1 MGAAGAVGLCRIL
14 QSSVVTKQVINTS
27 VLSVSCVLDR
37 RAAGSQRG
45 FGSALSQRRG
55 GMVLSVYEMLG
66 EVTWE
71 VCVEMRPI
79 EPDLESNFRGFLLP
93 FCFRCHK

>member
-45 FGSALSQRRG
+45 FGSGALS
-55 GMVLSVYEMLG
+55 L
-66 EVTWE
+66 
-71 VCVEMRPI
+71 
-79 EPDLESNFRGFLLP
+79 
-93 FCFRCHK
+93 